1 MEPLE
6 RFFRNL
12 ILGEEN
18 ELKNRHLLV
27 GLKQSEK
34 AQLDANRQGSQKKA
48 VRKKRS
54 EKSGQKT
61 ADRLVSLLKANP
73 HLTQEGMVA
82 ALMITRSTVQKHIS
96 NLKKSGRLRRVGP
109 DKGGHWEVAK

>member
-1 MEPLE
+1 VRANYENPLSGISRDMEPLE

-27 GLKQSEK
+27 GIKPSEK

-54 EKSGQKT
+54 ENG
-61 ADRLVSLLKANP
+61 
-73 HLTQEGMVA
+73 
-82 ALMITRSTVQKHIS
+82 
-96 NLKKSGRLRRVGP
+96 
-109 DKGGHWEVAK
+109 